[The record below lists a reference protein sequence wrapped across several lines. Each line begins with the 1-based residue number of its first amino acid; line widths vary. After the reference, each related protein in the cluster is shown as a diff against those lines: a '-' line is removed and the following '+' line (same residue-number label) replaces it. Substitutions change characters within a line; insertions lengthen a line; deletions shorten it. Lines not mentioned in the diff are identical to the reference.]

1 MNYKHLFKKTK
12 ILMIIFLVTIL
23 TTQSTTAYIIIIIS
37 FIGIGKKY
45 ADYFFTDNYNGS
57 QKNRYFN
64 YFITLIILLLIA
76 FFVIYSNTVSN
87 KFSEDNGS
95 YIARSNDI
103 NTVLSTMLY
112 NPFAGIGLG
121 KTGAELSN
129 RVMERFKIKSS
140 GFESEQE
147 AEDAL
152 IDYINNKATESGRMF
167 DDKLDELNDVIE
179 NKEEGYAHTVE
190 SIRKNRAFLLKKVES
205 ILKDHYNWKAAK
217 NEDYSDSTMSCY
229 DDNGNLMAV
238 VTLADKCIIVDLA
251 KDITA
256 KVSLL
261 QSDEEIESELTTD
274 VDNAQSVLADR
285 ELNQLKDVVA
295 NNSEAEPSD
304 PIDAEAD
311 YLESL
316 ARRVTKLESLYIR
329 RRMRKL

>member
-1 MNYKHLFKKTK
+1 MADKETTVINWESVWNNSLKNKELFPIKAMNNKTVS
-12 ILMIIFLVTIL
+12 ISCPTRFSSAGELSIDITPSFNDASIVLQLLV
-23 TTQSTTAYIIIIIS
+23 
-37 FIGIGKKY
+37 FN
-45 ADYFFTDNYNGS
+45 DN
-57 QKNRYFN
+57 
-64 YFITLIILLLIA
+64 LLITDLPK
-76 FFVIYSNTVSN
+76 VDDSDLSDEN
-87 KFSEDNGS
+87 KFNQLVKRLVQ
-95 YIARSNDI
+95 Y
-103 NTVLSTMLY
+103 
-112 NPFAGIGLG
+112 
-121 KTGAELSN
+121 ELSN

-190 SIRKNRAFLLKKVES
+190 SIRKNRAYLLKKVES